1 MVYLEVIST
10 RPIGEAEVSPGKRIR
25 IVCVDDHPIVRE
37 GLASIIA
44 LQPDM
49 ELIGAAESG
58 AEALRLF
65 RASAPNATLP
75 DVALPDVALI
85 DLRLKDMSGHELT
98 RQILSHSSGVRI
110 IILTSFEGDADIER
124 ALAAGARGYVV
135 KGTARDELLAAIR
148 AVHAGR
154 RHIPGSVAEKLA
166 EHLGSEKLSEREL
179 QVLGQIALG
188 KRNKEIGAALGI
200 AEDTVKMHV
209 KNVLEK
215 LEVNDR
221 TEAVTVAL
229 RRGILHL

>member
-1 MVYLEVIST
+1 MKST
-10 RPIGEAEVSPGKRIR
+10 EKIR
-25 IVCVDDHPIVRE
+25 IFCVDDHPIVRD

-44 LQPDM
+44 LQSDM

-58 AEALRLF
+58 AEALKLLRST
-65 RASAPNATLP
+65 AA
-75 DVALPDVALI
+75 DVLLV
-85 DLRLKDMSGHELT
+85 DLRLRDMSGHELT
-98 RQILSHSSGVRI
+98 RQILSSSPQARI

-135 KGTARDELLAAIR
+135 KGTPRDELVGAIR

-154 RHIPGSVAEKLA
+154 KHIPGPLAQKLA

-179 QVLGQIALG
+179 QVLKQIALG
-188 KRNKEIGAALGI
+188 KRNKEIGAALNI

-209 KNVLEK
+209 KNIFEK
-215 LEVNDR
+215 LQVSDR

>member
-1 MVYLEVIST
+1 MVHVVAISP
-10 RPIGEAEVSPGKRIR
+10 RAKGDGEMNSAKKIR
-25 IVCVDDHPIVRE
+25 ILCVDDHPIVRE

-58 AEALRLF
+58 AEALQL
-65 RASAPNATLP
+65 ACEMTP
-75 DVALPDVALI
+75 DVALV
-85 DLRLKDMSGHELT
+85 DLRLKDMNGHELT
-98 RQILSHSSGVRI
+98 RQILSRCSGVRI

-135 KGTARDELLAAIR
+135 KGTARDELLGAIR
-148 AVHAGR
+148 AIHAGR
-154 RHIPGSVAEKLA
+154 RHIPGSVAETLA
-166 EHLGSEKLSEREL
+166 EHLGSEKLSGREL
-179 QVLGQIALG
+179 QVLAQIATG

-215 LEVNDR
+215 LKVNDR

>member
-1 MVYLEVIST
+1 MNS
-10 RPIGEAEVSPGKRIR
+10 RKRIR

-44 LQPDM
+44 LQSDM

-65 RASAPNATLP
+65 RASAP
-75 DVALPDVALI
+75 DVALV

-135 KGTARDELLAAIR
+135 KGTAREELLAAIR

-179 QVLGQIALG
+179 QVLGLIAMG
-188 KRNKEIGAALGI
+188 KRNKEIGSALGI

>member
-1 MVYLEVIST
+1 MVVVEAMAPLA
-10 RPIGEAEVSPGKRIR
+10 RGEGEVSPLKKIR
-25 IVCVDDHPIVRE
+25 ILCVDDHPIVRE

-65 RASAPNATLP
+65 RAST
-75 DVALPDVALI
+75 PDVALI

-98 RQILSHSSGVRI
+98 RQILSHSSAVRI

-166 EHLGSEKLSEREL
+166 EHLASEKLSEREL
-179 QVLGQIALG
+179 QVLGQIATG

>member
-1 MVYLEVIST
+1 MKS
-10 RPIGEAEVSPGKRIR
+10 AEKIR
-25 IVCVDDHPIVRE
+25 IFCVDDHPIVRD

-58 AEALRLF
+58 AEALKLLRST
-65 RASAPNATLP
+65 AA
-75 DVALPDVALI
+75 DVLLV
-85 DLRLKDMSGHELT
+85 DLRLRDMSGHELT
-98 RQILSHSSGVRI
+98 RQILSSSPQARI

-135 KGTARDELLAAIR
+135 KGTPRDELVGAIR
-148 AVHAGR
+148 AVYAGR
-154 RHIPGSVAEKLA
+154 KHIPGPLAQKLA

-179 QVLGQIALG
+179 QVLKQIALG
-188 KRNKEIGAALGI
+188 KRNKEIGAALNI

-209 KNVLEK
+209 KNIFEK
-215 LEVNDR
+215 LQVSDR

>member
-1 MVYLEVIST
+1 MS
-10 RPIGEAEVSPGKRIR
+10 SGKQIR

-65 RASAPNATLP
+65 QASAR
-75 DVALPDVALI
+75 DVALPDIALI

-98 RQILSHSSGVRI
+98 RQILSHFSGIRI

-154 RHIPGSVAEKLA
+154 RHIPGLVAEKLA

-179 QVLGQIALG
+179 QVLGQIAMG

>member
-1 MVYLEVIST
+1 MSS
-10 RPIGEAEVSPGKRIR
+10 AKQIR

-49 ELIGAAESG
+49 ELIGAVESG

-65 RASAPNATLP
+65 RASAPDATAP
-75 DVALPDVALI
+75 DVALV

-98 RQILSHSSGVRI
+98 RQILSRCTDVRV

-135 KGTARDELLAAIR
+135 KGTARDELLGAIR
-148 AVHAGR
+148 AVYAGR

-179 QVLGQIALG
+179 QVLGQIAMG
-188 KRNKEIGAALGI
+188 KRNKEIGGALGI

-209 KNVLEK
+209 QNVLEK

>member
-1 MVYLEVIST
+1 MKST
-10 RPIGEAEVSPGKRIR
+10 EKIR
-25 IVCVDDHPIVRE
+25 IFCVDDHPIVRD

-44 LQPDM
+44 LQSDM

-58 AEALRLF
+58 AEALKLLRST
-65 RASAPNATLP
+65 AA
-75 DVALPDVALI
+75 DVLLV
-85 DLRLKDMSGHELT
+85 DLRLRDMSGHELT
-98 RQILSHSSGVRI
+98 RQILSSSPQARI

-135 KGTARDELLAAIR
+135 KGTPRDELVGAIR
-148 AVHAGR
+148 AVYAGR
-154 RHIPGSVAEKLA
+154 KHIPGPLAQKLA

-179 QVLGQIALG
+179 QVLKQIALG
-188 KRNKEIGAALGI
+188 KRNKEIGAALNI

-209 KNVLEK
+209 KNIFEK
-215 LEVNDR
+215 LQVSDR

>member
-1 MVYLEVIST
+1 MVFLEAIPTLPKGEVDMIS
-10 RPIGEAEVSPGKRIR
+10 GNRIR

-44 LQPDM
+44 LQSDM
-49 ELIGAAESG
+49 ELIGSAESG

-65 RASAPNATLP
+65 EASTP
-75 DVALPDVALI
+75 DVALV

-98 RQILSHSSGVRI
+98 RQILSHSSAIRI

-154 RHIPGSVAEKLA
+154 RHIPSSVAEKLA
-166 EHLGSEKLSEREL
+166 EHLASEKLSEREL
-179 QVLGQIALG
+179 QVLGQIAMG

>member
-1 MVYLEVIST
+1 MVSLEDIST
-10 RPIGEAEVSPGKRIR
+10 RATGEDEMNSAEVIR
-25 IVCVDDHPIVRE
+25 ILCVDDHPIVRE

-49 ELIGAAESG
+49 ELIGATESG
-58 AEALRLF
+58 AEALQLIQTT
-65 RASAPNATLP
+65 AL
-75 DVALPDVALI
+75 DVALV

-98 RQILSHSSGVRI
+98 RQLLSHSSSIRI

-135 KGTARDELLAAIR
+135 KGTARDELLGAIR

-166 EHLGSEKLSEREL
+166 EHLGSEKLSQREL

-188 KRNKEIGAALGI
+188 KRNKEIGAVLGI

-215 LEVNDR
+215 LGVNDR

-229 RRGILHL
+229 RRGFFHL